1 MTIAIASK
9 RVVPSCARFNVR
21 AGQRAD
27 QRGFS
32 LIEIMVVVVIMGI
45 LAALVVPNLL
55 ERPDQARVVAARQD
69 ISSVMQ
75 AMKLYRLDNGRYPTA
90 EQGLRAL
97 VERPANVTLPNWRSY
112 LERLPNDPW
121 GKPYQYLN
129 PGVHGDIDIFS
140 FGSDGEPGG
149 EGTHADIGSWTL

>member
-1 MTIAIASK
+1 
-9 RVVPSCARFNVR
+9 
-21 AGQRAD
+21 
-27 QRGFS
+27 
-32 LIEIMVVVVIMGI
+32 MVVVVIMGI

>member
-1 MTIAIASK
+1 
-9 RVVPSCARFNVR
+9 
-21 AGQRAD
+21 
-27 QRGFS
+27 
-32 LIEIMVVVVIMGI
+32 MVVVVIMGI

-75 AMKLYRLDNGRYPTA
+75 AMKLYRLDNSRYPTA
-90 EQGLRAL
+90 AEGLRAL
-97 VERPANVTLPNWRSY
+97 VERPTNVTLPNWRSY

-149 EGTHADIGSWTL
+149 EGTNADIGSWTL